1 MAEYDN
7 SNRIAG
13 WIRESATGKFI
24 SGVVNVEGKDYN
36 FALFKNDQG
45 DNPKKPNYTGK
56 ITLKDDVAATIPSS
70 ADEDVPF

>member
-36 FALFKNDQG
+36 FSLFKNDTG
-45 DNPKKPNYTGK
+45 DNPKKPNYTGR
-56 ITLKDDVAATIPSS
+56 IQPKDAVAASIPSG